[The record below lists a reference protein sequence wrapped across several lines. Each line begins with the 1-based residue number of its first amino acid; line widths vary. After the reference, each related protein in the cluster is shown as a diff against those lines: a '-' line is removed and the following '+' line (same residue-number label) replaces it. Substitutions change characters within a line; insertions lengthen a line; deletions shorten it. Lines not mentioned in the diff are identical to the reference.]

1 MGGKEA
7 PERIKRAEKKGR
19 EQRGKGQATGRQDTQ
34 IRYQTGHNPVKGE
47 GGGAGRKYSGEG
59 KGQRQRGTKLGRQE
73 SHKHKIK
80 QH

>member
-47 GGGAGRKYSGEG
+47 GGEPEENILEKEKARDSEVPSWEG
-59 KGQRQRGTKLGRQE
+59 KKPINTR
-73 SHKHKIK
+73 
-80 QH
+80 

>member
-47 GGGAGRKYSGEG
+47 GGSRKKIFWRRKRPEIARYQAGRARKP
-59 KGQRQRGTKLGRQE
+59 
-73 SHKHKIK
+73 
-80 QH
+80 